1 MFTLVLAIL
10 TTESSYARE
19 EERPATTVPDTIQF
33 WLAPDSQWRI
43 RTYAVDHDI
52 HVYTAGPRPD
62 GSRLTAKEAADHIAK
77 HYANI
82 TAKTVTLD
90 IRDPGDKVEVR
101 RVLAEKVLIGVL
113 EVGKNGVAFYNP
125 DKGEYRTRSK
135 PK

>member
-10 TTESSYARE
+10 TTESSYAQE
-19 EERPATTVPDTIQF
+19 IERPATTVPDTIQF
-33 WLAPDSQWRI
+33 WLALDSQWRI

-52 HVYTAGPRPD
+52 HVYTAGSRPD

-82 TAKTVTLD
+82 TAKTVTLESH
-90 IRDPGDKVEVR
+90 PGDKVEVR
-101 RVLAEKVLIGVL
+101 RVLTEKVLTGVL

-125 DKGEYRTRSK
+125 DKGKYRTSSK